1 MHELSIA
8 EELLRLCGE
17 RLAAGERLASVH
29 VAIGEL
35 ASVEPD
41 LLRFAWQAV
50 VAGTCHADSRLDIDW
65 HAARQTCRTCG
76 DVADRQPGS
85 WLRLC
90 PQCQQPLQVVGGD
103 ELDLLEVVPAASS
116 PHSAAHSRPEVLS

>member
-8 EELLRLCGE
+8 QELLRLCQA
-17 RLAAGERLASVH
+17 RLEAGQRLQYVRIAV
-29 VAIGEL
+29 GEL

-50 VAGTCHADSRLDIDW
+50 TAGTPHATAVLDVAW
-65 HAARQTCRTCG
+65 CPARQRCDACG
-76 DVADRQPGS
+76 EIAERQPGS

-90 PQCQQPLQVVGGD
+90 PQCGQALRVEGGD
-103 ELDLLEVVPAASS
+103 QLDLLTLTPAATELK
-116 PHSAAHSRPEVLS
+116 EVTP